1 MKRFL
6 TFPRLS
12 LLFLALFGL
21 SVAGVF
27 VLQTYWL
34 DPGKRCEAGQ
44 LMSVAKGLHV
54 EIIVSLWRSRSTGID
69 LAIRSTETP
78 SKVVQRSQ
86 TFKALASGGPTERCN
101 LPCRSTSTM

>member
-34 DPGKRCEAGQ
+34 DPGKRCEAGGSWY
-44 LMSVAKGLHV
+44 LSLLH
-54 EIIVSLWRSRSTGID
+54 I
-69 LAIRSTETP
+69 
-78 SKVVQRSQ
+78 
-86 TFKALASGGPTERCN
+86 
-101 LPCRSTSTM
+101 